1 MKPNLIRNG
10 HRHESFIRTIII
22 IMTIESEKTSFAL
35 QLAEKGLLSDAV
47 IRWGI
52 RKLCRDRLV
61 EIADNDC
68 ERTQSNLSAFIE
80 QMQLAE
86 IAPLPEKANAQHYEV
101 PASFYQYCLGMN
113 RKYSSCLWLPETK
126 TLDEAE
132 HLALSQTCTHARL
145 GGPLQI
151 LELGCGWGSLTL
163 WMASHYP
170 DAHITG
176 VSNSASQREYIL
188 QQAKARGLSNIHI
201 ITADMNTFDTE
212 QTYDRIVSV
221 EMFEHM
227 RNYTLLYAKVARW
240 LKPDGLFFKHIFVH
254 RNAPY
259 AFEVKS
265 DDDWMSQYFF
275 SGGMMPSDQLPLYF
289 QDDLKIVN
297 TWRWSGVHYQKTA
310 NAWLENMD
318 RHHAELTP
326 VLQSIYGQADA
337 EIWRQ
342 RWRIFFMAC
351 AELFGYDRGQT
362 WWVSHYLFSKR

>member
-1 MKPNLIRNG
+1 
-10 HRHESFIRTIII
+10 
-22 IMTIESEKTSFAL
+22 MTITSTKTSIAL

-47 IRWGI
+47 IRMGI
-52 RKLCRDRLV
+52 RKLCQSRLR
-61 EIADNDC
+61 EIADQDC
-68 ERTQSNLSAFIE
+68 ERTQANLMAFIA

-86 IAPLPEKANAQHYEV
+86 IAPLPEKANAQHYEI
-101 PASFYQYCLGMN
+101 PAEFYQYCLGIN
-113 RKYSSCLWLPETK
+113 RKYSSCFWLPDTH

-132 HLALSQTCTHARL
+132 ELALAQTCAHARL

-163 WMASHYP
+163 WMASHYS
-170 DAHITG
+170 DAQITA

-201 ITADMNTFDTE
+201 ITADMNVFDIDQTFD
-212 QTYDRIVSV
+212 RVVSV

-240 LKPDGLFFKHIFVH
+240 LKPGGLFFKHIFVH
-254 RNAPY
+254 RSAPY
-259 AFEVKS
+259 TFDVKAE
-265 DDDWMSQYFF
+265 DDWMSQYFF
-275 SGGMMPSDQLPLYF
+275 SGGMMPSDHLPLYF
-289 QDDLKIVN
+289 QDDLKIID
-297 TWRWSGVHYQKTA
+297 TWRWNGTHYQKTA
-310 NAWLENMD
+310 NAWLANMD
-318 RHHAELTP
+318 SHHAELTP

-337 EIWRQ
+337 ERWRQ

-351 AELFGYDRGQT
+351 AELFGYNQGQT